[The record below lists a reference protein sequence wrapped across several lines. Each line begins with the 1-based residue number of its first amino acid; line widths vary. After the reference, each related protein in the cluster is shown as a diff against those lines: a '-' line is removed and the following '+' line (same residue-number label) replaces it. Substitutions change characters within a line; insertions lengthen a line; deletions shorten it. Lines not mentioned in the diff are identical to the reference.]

1 VLTLY
6 DRHIHIETH
15 VNVEKNMEIKEMM
28 KIKSEIKNNLL
39 TKFNISNTTLQ
50 MEFIN
55 KNAKK

>member
-1 VLTLY
+1 MY
-6 DRHIHIETH
+6 DRQIHLETH
-15 VNVEKNMEIKEMM
+15 VNVEKNVEIKEMM
-28 KIKSEIKNNLL
+28 KIKSEIENKLH